1 MKQTVYQHK
10 VLPHKALV
18 TSEQGIWFELYIE
31 DAKDLSYLEKS
42 IFLEAYQVY
51 APLDK
56 PLYTPEELV
65 KLREETRARGI
76 LIPKEF
82 E

>member
-18 TSEQGIWFELYIE
+18 TSEQGLWFEFYIE

-51 APLDK
+51 APLEK
-56 PLYTPEELV
+56 PLYKPEELV
-65 KLREETRARGI
+65 PLRAEARAKGI
-76 LIPKEF
+76 LVPREF